1 MYAIIKNKLIES
13 SGMFTFNFLLDSI
26 SLEDVDKIFS
36 DVEYKKCLLLK
47 GKENIII
54 TNRSQLLDNFFGST
68 GLCIVAPMKIPPLVH
83 PQ

>member
-1 MYAIIKNKLIES
+1 MYAIIKSKLAES
-13 SGMFTFNFLLDSI
+13 SGMFTFNFLEDTLT
-26 SLEDVDKIFS
+26 LEDVDKIFN

-68 GLCIVAPMKIPPLVH
+68 GLCIVVPMKL
-83 PQ
+83 

>member
-13 SGMFTFNFLLDSI
+13 SGMFTFNFLEDTLT
-26 SLEDVDKIFS
+26 LEDVDKIFN

-47 GKENIII
+47 GNETIII

-68 GLCIVAPMKIPPLVH
+68 GLCVVVPMKL
-83 PQ
+83 